1 MAYIIYNSDGTQF
14 TIPDNLINDTFYN
27 PTGGTAGNGLGM
39 QLIGQNTIEYG
50 AAIAQNFVQLMS
62 NFSSDTAA
70 IPADANSLQGQL
82 WFNNTSGIMHVRTQP
97 SFQSG
102 GISNWSELA
111 LLDNSGNF
119 SGNALTASNIKGGAT
134 DSIPYQSATNVT
146 AFLPIGLD
154 GQVLVAGNPIAW
166 SSTPP
171 LDGANFTSVL
181 GCATQTWNNVTGSRL
196 AATTYTNTGTAP
208 IYVSVTGDSG
218 LSGSVGLSLTVNSI
232 VIANAFVT
240 SSNGLQT
247 VSGIVPPGNTYTIT
261 LNGATTIS
269 VWAELS

>member
-62 NFSSDTAA
+62 NFSSATGAL
-70 IPADANSLQGQL
+70 PADANSLQGQL
-82 WFNNTSGIMHVRTQP
+82 WFNNTSKSLYVRSQP

-102 GISNWSELA
+102 GLSNWSKVG
-111 LLDNSGNF
+111 LLDSNGNF
-119 SGNALTASNIKGGAT
+119 DGNAETATSLTGGNANF
-134 DSIPYQSATNVT
+134 IPYQT
-146 AFLPIGLD
+146 APNTTAMLPIGLN
-154 GQVLVAGNPIAW
+154 GQVLTAGSPIAW
-166 SSTPP
+166 SSNPP
-171 LDGANFTSVL
+171 LDGSNFTSVL
-181 GCATQTWNNVTGSRL
+181 GCVSQTWKNLTMSRV
-196 AATTYTNTGTAP
+196 AGTTYTNTGTAP
-208 IYVSVTGDSG
+208 ISVSVTGNG
-218 LSGSVGLSLTVNSI
+218 GTSGSVGLSLTVNGIIIS
-232 VIANAFVT
+232 NAYVA
-240 SSNGLQT
+240 SSNGIQT

-261 LNGATTIS
+261 LAGATTIS